1 MKRIV
6 LLISV
11 AAIALFA
18 SSTVSAQ
25 GKFGPDSAECI
36 KYLSYYTEYYKQK
49 NYDAALPNWRKA
61 YSLCPPT
68 ARYSML
74 SDGTTLIKRVIQANQ
89 KNAVYRMK
97 LVDSL
102 FTIYDQR
109 IQYWPKYAV
118 SSLNNKALD
127 MYNFIKNDPERLYA
141 GLNEIVGQTKEKT
154 RANIFLFQ
162 LNTAIDLYKEGST
175 SVDPEKIINIYEDAI
190 KYLGMITPKNDVEA
204 RSIAKTKEDV
214 ESLFITSQVA
224 SCENLIAL
232 FGPRYEADSQNLD
245 LAKNIVRMM
254 GMTEGCTD
262 NDLFLKAI
270 NHMHTEEP
278 SYTSAYYLYKLY
290 SGRGDVENA
299 IKFLEEAI
307 ASEGSDATTDGGYNY
322 ELAAYCFKNGKNG
335 KAVEAA
341 QQALELDPT
350 LSGKAYM
357 LIGTIWGS
365 IVCPGNEIEQRAKYW
380 VAVDY
385 MNKAKAA
392 DEALAEDANNHIR
405 QYAAYYPQTAEAFM
419 YDVTDGQSYTVSCGG
434 MRAVTTVRTQK

>member
-11 AAIALFA
+11 AAMALFA

-61 YSLCPPT
+61 YNLCPPT

-74 SDGTTLIKRVIQANQ
+74 SDGTTLLRRVIQANQ
-89 KNAVYRMK
+89 KDAVYRMK

-102 FTIYDQR
+102 MTIYDQR
-109 IQYWPKYAV
+109 VEFWPKYAI

-127 MYNFIKNDPERLYA
+127 MYNYLKNDSERLYK
-141 GLNEIVGQTKEKT
+141 GLNEIVDQTKEQT

-162 LNTAIDLYKEGST
+162 LNTAVDLYKEGST
-175 SVDPEKIINIYEDAI
+175 SVDPEAVINIYENAI
-190 KYLGMITPKNDVEA
+190 KYLGMMTPKNDTEA
-204 RSIAKTKEDV
+204 RSIAKTIEDV

-224 SCENLIAL
+224 SCDNLIAL

-270 NHMHTEEP
+270 NHMHTQEP

-290 SGRGDVENA
+290 SGRNDVDNA

-307 ASEGSDATTDGGYNY
+307 AAEESDAITDGGYNY
-322 ELAAYCFKNGKNG
+322 ELAAYSFKNGKNA
-335 KAVEAA
+335 KAIEAA
-341 QQALELDPT
+341 QKALDLDPS
-350 LSGKAYM
+350 LAGKAYM
-357 LIGTIWGS
+357 LMGTIWGS

-385 MNKAKAA
+385 MNKAKNA
-392 DEALAEDANNHIR
+392 DETLAEDANNLIR

-434 MRAVTTVRTQK
+434 MRATTTVRTQK